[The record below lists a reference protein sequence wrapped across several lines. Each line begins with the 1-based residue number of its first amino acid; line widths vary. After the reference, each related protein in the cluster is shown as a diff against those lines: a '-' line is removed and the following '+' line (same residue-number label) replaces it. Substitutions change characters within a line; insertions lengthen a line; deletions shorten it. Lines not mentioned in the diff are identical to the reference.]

1 MYTIIVKTV
10 ACETPQ
16 SGAIELQ
23 KTIDHKFQIE
33 IDSSVEE
40 IQFQQILSQLGKD
53 MQKNLDGKMI
63 SYYNTDY

>member
-10 ACETPQ
+10 ACEAPQ

-23 KTIDHKFQIE
+23 KTVDQKFQID

-40 IQFQQILSQLGKD
+40 I
-53 MQKNLDGKMI
+53 
-63 SYYNTDY
+63 